1 VRAGNVVCRLG
12 LGESVC
18 ECCGEVA
25 AVHLRDVL
33 SVLAGVVVRLRTRLA
48 AEGRGHPRLTA

>member
-1 VRAGNVVCRLG
+1 MRAWNIVCRLG
-12 LGESVC
+12 LRESVR

-33 SVLAGVVVRLRTRLA
+33 SVLAGVVVRLRARLA
-48 AEGRGHPRLTA
+48 AERRGHPWLAA